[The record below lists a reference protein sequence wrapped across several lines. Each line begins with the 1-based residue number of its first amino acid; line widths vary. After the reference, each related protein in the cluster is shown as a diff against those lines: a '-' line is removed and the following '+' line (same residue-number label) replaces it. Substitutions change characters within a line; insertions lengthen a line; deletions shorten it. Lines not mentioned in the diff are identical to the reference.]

1 MSIFAAFRI
10 AIALLAVAALTV
22 GLLHARR
29 TRNRRLAWG
38 QTCFAIA
45 MVGVAFNDVAPLVG
59 VPVEHWAN
67 WLVFAIALASL
78 WAGTRYLRTA

>member
-10 AIALLAVAALTV
+10 AIALLAVAVLTV

-29 TRNRRLAWG
+29 ARNRRLVWCHVFLG
-38 QTCFAIA
+38 IG
-45 MVGVAFNDVAPLVG
+45 MVGMAFNDAAPLVG
-59 VPVEHWAN
+59 MPADHWAN

-78 WAGTRYLRTA
+78 GASTRYLRAA